1 MKKNTEV
8 KVGDLYFYK
17 RERDDQDD
25 RLYLITK
32 VSDGGDSGTGYWLV
46 GKNTTFWGKLS
57 LLNDNNYFKLVKRN
71 NHTICERCNHE

>member
-17 RERDDQDD
+17 GVRDEGD
-25 RLYLITK
+25 LLFLITK
-32 VSDGGDSGTGYWLV
+32 VNDDGAAGTGYWLL
-46 GKNTTFWGKLS
+46 GKNTAFWGKLS
-57 LLNDNNYFKLVKRN
+57 MLNEGNFKLVKRN